1 MGIMYIIALHYQISG
16 EKQMASLFEQGFI
29 GTLELKNRMI
39 RSATWEGMCEQD
51 GRPTQKLIDYY
62 CDLAKGDIGLIIS
75 GYTYIRP
82 DGKQLPGKMGIYT
95 DDFAPDF
102 KKMANAVH
110 KTNGKIAVQLVHAG
124 GQTNSKSAGQTPVAP
139 SNIKV
144 GSFPETPR
152 QLSILEIEDIT
163 DDFAR
168 AARRAKEWGFDAV
181 QIHGAHGYLVNQFLS
196 PFTNQRNDEYGGNLE
211 NRSRFLFDIYEKTRI
226 QVGKKFPVFIK
237 LNADDHVE
245 NGLPVNEAVQ
255 IAKQLSN
262 LGIDA
267 IEISSGSGA
276 SGDMGPAR
284 EKINSPEKEAYNLDL
299 ALAVKKEVTCPVICV
314 GGFRSFPVAQKA
326 ISEDGMDFISMAR
339 PLIREPD
346 LAKIWATDGNH
357 TAKCI
362 SCNKCFIPGM
372 TRGGIYCVVEKKKQ
386 K

>member
-1 MGIMYIIALHYQISG
+1 MT
-16 EKQMASLFEQGFI
+16 SLFEQGCI
-29 GTLELKNRMI
+29 GTLNLKNRMI

-51 GRPTQKLIDYY
+51 GRPTQKLMDYY
-62 CDLAKGDIGLIIS
+62 CNLAKGDIGLIIS

-82 DGKQLPGKMGIYT
+82 DGKQLSGKMGIYT

-102 KKMANAVH
+102 KKLISAVH
-110 KTNGKIAVQLVHAG
+110 KANGKIAVQLVHAG
-124 GQTNSKSAGQTPVAP
+124 GQADSKSTGQKPVAP

-144 GSFPETPR
+144 GSFPEIPQ

-163 DDFAR
+163 DAFAR

-211 NRSRFLFDIYEKTRI
+211 NRSRFLFDIYEKIRI

-237 LNADDHVE
+237 LNAEDHVE
-245 NGLPVNEAVQ
+245 NGLPLFEAVQ

-262 LGIDA
+262 LGMDA
-267 IEISSGSGA
+267 IEVSSGSGA
-276 SGDMGPAR
+276 SGDMGPVR
-284 EKINSPEKEAYNLDL
+284 TKINSPDKEAYNLDL
-299 ALAVKKEVTCPVICV
+299 AIAIKKEVGCPVICV

-326 ISEDGMDFISMAR
+326 IKEDGMDFISMSR

-346 LAKIWATDGNH
+346 LAKIWAKDKTYK
-357 TAKCI
+357 AKCV

-372 TRGGIYCVVEKKKQ
+372 TRGGIYCVAKKK
-386 K
+386 KK